1 MVHFKHM
8 FLDFLIKVSFKLLNY
23 SRLLDDLF
31 YSSKD
36 NMEVRMIEMYQKFCF
51 QHLEYLTTT

>member
-8 FLDFLIKVSFKLLNY
+8 FLDFLIKVSFKLLIY
-23 SRLLDDLF
+23 SRLLDNLF

-51 QHLEYLTTT
+51 QHLG